1 MQEIPIKSEITASVW
16 KILVQPGDSVIAGQ
30 DLMILESM
38 KMEIP
43 LQSPAA
49 GTIRSLSVAEGQSIT
64 EGELVAMVAM
74 VTSL

>member
-1 MQEIPIKSEITASVW
+1 MEEISVRSEITASIW
-16 KILVQPGDSVIAGQ
+16 KILVKPGDSVSAGQ

-49 GTIRSLSVAEGQSIT
+49 GTIRSVPVVEGQSVT
-64 EGELVAMVAM
+64 EGQLMAT
-74 VTSL
+74 VTPL